1 MRKILIADDNP
12 AIREM
17 LRDILEDMYE
27 VVEASDGE
35 DALRKIEAER
45 PELVLLDMRMP
56 RLDGFGVLRSVR
68 ANAALAGTRLVALT
82 AFAMQGDC
90 ERALAAGLDGY
101 ITKPVDIRSLRTHV
115 GRLIAE

>member
-1 MRKILIADDNP
+1 MRKVLIADDNL

-17 LRDILEDMYE
+17 LRDILEDLFE
-27 VVEASDGE
+27 IAEACDGE

-45 PELVLLDMRMP
+45 PALVLLDVRMP
-56 RLDGFGVLRSVR
+56 GLDGFEVLKRVRS
-68 ANAALAGTRLVALT
+68 NPDFAGTKVVALT

-90 ERALAAGLDGY
+90 ERALGAGFDAY
-101 ITKPVDIRSLRTHV
+101 ITKPVEVKLLRTHV